1 MVTNQYR
8 KIINGKVCIKTLAFG
23 LLEVKKQYDLKNGL
37 QNVSAYRKDL
47 TKKNI
52 SQRFV
57 CYVLYDFNPMD
68 GTVGFHEVYRGKNC
82 IRDSIRCLDRYH
94 KILAN
99 YK

>member
-47 TKKNI
+47 TKKKTLL
-52 SQRFV
+52 S
-57 CYVLYDFNPMD
+57 
-68 GTVGFHEVYRGKNC
+68 
-82 IRDSIRCLDRYH
+82 
-94 KILAN
+94 
-99 YK
+99 